1 MTLWYFDEEERRQAR
16 ATGAEALAE
25 DRLES
30 EAIEAEIQRF
40 ESRFGGSADRHERR
54 GATTYI
60 THDRSFTIIVRVRS
74 KHTKV

>member
-1 MTLWYFDEEERRQAR
+1 VTLWYFDEEERRQAR

-54 GATTYI
+54 GATT
-60 THDRSFTIIVRVRS
+60 
-74 KHTKV
+74 